1 MRRTEQVQGLRLM
14 KFEEVYGRTHR
25 GGLSQAEAAEVLGV
39 SERTFRRWRD
49 RYEAEGADGLY
60 DRRLGRLSARRAP
73 VDEVARV
80 LELFDTRYWDFTA
93 KHFHEKLVA
102 DHGFKRSYNWLRLS
116 LQAHGRRRAAPRRG
130 AHRRKRPRRALPGM
144 MLHQDGSSHEWVPGR
159 WWDLIVTM
167 DDATSDIYSAFFV
180 AEEGTM
186 SSFQGVSEAIR
197 AKGLFCSLYA
207 DRASHYWNTPEAGGK
222 VDKDTPTQVGR
233 ALAQLGIELIPA
245 YSPEAR
251 GRSERMFG
259 TLQKRLP
266 QELRLAGITDM
277 VEANRFLKEVFLP
290 QHNARFATPAEDRG
304 TAFVPFTGALDD
316 ILCIHE
322 ERTVSNDNTVRY
334 KRLALQIP
342 AGRHRRHYVKARVRV
357 HEYPDGTMAV
367 FYHRAECLTH
377 VGDSQAVRSLTQC
390 GEPMRFAMAAPIDL
404 RNDFDS
410 VSLRRLAKRTRDAT
424 QSRRLLAL
432 AEVYDGGSRTDAS
445 RIGGVGLQIIR
456 DWVLRFNARG
466 PDGLVDGKS
475 PGAPSKLNAD
485 HRRALAEVVEAGP
498 VPAVDGV
505 VRWRRKD
512 LARWLL
518 ETFAISLDETTVGRE
533 LKALGF
539 AKISARP
546 RHYAQN
552 ELAVEAFKKNFPA
565 ELAKIRARLPKGV
578 EIELWWQDEA
588 RIGQKNKLTRRWARR
603 GTRPRAPRDQRTEW
617 AYIFGAICPAKGKGA
632 GLVMPWCDTDAMA
645 AHLIEISAAVDPG
658 AHAVLIV
665 DQAGW
670 HLTPKLAIPDNITVL
685 ALPPRSPELNPVENV
700 WQFMRDNWLSNR
712 IFKSYE
718 DIVALCCQAWNNLID
733 QPWKIMS
740 LGMRKWAHGF

>member
-1 MRRTEQVQGLRLM
+1 MVLSVGNTRYVRFMYQMICPVLERLQAMEGGDASDGAGTGTEID
-14 KFEEVYGRTHR
+14 EVRGGYGRTHR

-60 DRRLGRLSARRAP
+60 DRRLGRFSARRAP

-116 LQAHGRRRAAPRRG
+116 LQAHGRGRAAPRRG

-144 MLHQDGSSHEWVPGR
+144 MLHQDGSSHEWVPDR

-277 VEANRFLKEVFLP
+277 IEANRFLKEVFLP

-304 TAFVPFTGALDD
+304 TAFVPFTGRARRHPVHPRGTHRL
-316 ILCIHE
+316 
-322 ERTVSNDNTVRY
+322 
-334 KRLALQIP
+334 KRQHGALQAPGTSESPP
-342 AGRHRRHYVKARVRV
+342 AATAAITSRPGSASTNTPTAQWPSSMDRDVWRDTT
-357 HEYPDGTMAV
+357 PMAN
-367 FYHRAECLTH
+367 
-377 VGDSQAVRSLTQC
+377 RST
-390 GEPMRFAMAAPIDL
+390 
-404 RNDFDS
+404 
-410 VSLRRLAKRTRDAT
+410 AK
-424 QSRRLLAL
+424 
-432 AEVYDGGSRTDAS
+432 
-445 RIGGVGLQIIR
+445 
-456 DWVLRFNARG
+456 
-466 PDGLVDGKS
+466 P
-475 PGAPSKLNAD
+475 
-485 HRRALAEVVEAGP
+485 
-498 VPAVDGV
+498 
-505 VRWRRKD
+505 
-512 LARWLL
+512 
-518 ETFAISLDETTVGRE
+518 
-533 LKALGF
+533 
-539 AKISARP
+539 ARP
-546 RHYAQN
+546 RDPLRRDRPAPCGQVDSRSATDHFPTGPETAT
-552 ELAVEAFKKNFPA
+552 EAVNSY
-565 ELAKIRARLPKGV
+565 
-578 EIELWWQDEA
+578 
-588 RIGQKNKLTRRWARR
+588 
-603 GTRPRAPRDQRTEW
+603 GT
-617 AYIFGAICPAKGKGA
+617 
-632 GLVMPWCDTDAMA
+632 
-645 AHLIEISAAVDPG
+645 
-658 AHAVLIV
+658 
-665 DQAGW
+665 
-670 HLTPKLAIPDNITVL
+670 
-685 ALPPRSPELNPVENV
+685 
-700 WQFMRDNWLSNR
+700 
-712 IFKSYE
+712 
-718 DIVALCCQAWNNLID
+718 
-733 QPWKIMS
+733 
-740 LGMRKWAHGF
+740 